1 MSCGVLTLFISWSH
15 ASALCL
21 CPVALPTWLALPH
34 GLWRGHEP
42 VALSLTLLRLPCPA
56 QSISVLLVPL
66 LSCPAAF
73 FWRLPCG
80 VVLFCGLSRG
90 GLFWGCFFWPCMGAA
105 KPGCKF
111 PALMPG
117 AKWGPFFWGS
127 HRGCFS
133 GGPIFRACF
142 SALLSGL
149 RDPALKIRLYI
160 RRSFLALRFRACFW
174 GGIFRLENSEKKR
187 GIKIGGRFRETD
199 PRCHF

>member
-21 CPVALPTWLALPH
+21 CPVALPSRLALPH

-42 VALSLTLLRLPCPA
+42 VALSLALLRLLCPA

-66 LSCPAAF
+66 LSRPSA
-73 FWRLPCG
+73 PCG
-80 VVLFCGLSRG
+80 PWSCGGGVPFCGLSMGRVR
-90 GLFWGCFFWPCMGAA
+90 GCFFWPCMGAV
-105 KPGCKF
+105 KPGRKF

-127 HRGCFS
+127 HRGAFLGVLFS
-133 GGPIFRACF
+133 GPVFRPCILA
-142 SALLSGL
+142 SG
-149 RDPALKIRLYI
+149 RPALKIRLYI

-187 GIKIGGRFRETD
+187 GIKIGGRFCETG